1 MAEQS
6 PRPPSGD
13 GDPEPGSVPPP
24 DGAPPGEASPGA
36 PIPPS
41 FPPPGGEGSAG
52 VRDQP
57 SHPPSGE
64 AEEEVEEAEPEEEPP
79 LDADDTRGAHLRFIL
94 AHPFTLSL
102 GTTVAVAVFSIL
114 VVLAGP
120 IPGAAGGLAVV
131 AIAFAIAWV
140 LATRWAAE
148 DFFGAYAEERGLS
161 REKEGSLPPATPL
174 LRRGERRHA
183 EEIMR
188 GELPGGL
195 TGTLALYTYEVDSR
209 DSKGDRHTA
218 YHDFTVVLADL
229 PETAF
234 KVSGLYCQRRVG
246 PRLLDGAEDVFRRKQ
261 RLELESEDLDRDYEI
276 FHDPNTDENWLRQLF
291 APSFIVWLAEQAP
304 PDFAFEL
311 TAGALCVDVEDH
323 MDSAEELDDVCEAA
337 AVVAA
342 RLRGETAE

>member
-1 MAEQS
+1 MAEQT
-6 PRPPSGD
+6 PRPPASD
-13 GDPEPGSVPPP
+13 GDPDPPSVPPP
-24 DGAPPGEASPGA
+24 GGGASPGA
-36 PIPPS
+36 PPPPS
-41 FPPPGGEGSAG
+41 FPPPGEAT
-52 VRDQP
+52 R
-57 SHPPSGE
+57 E
-64 AEEEVEEAEPEEEPP
+64 AEDVEELEPEEEPPPP

-94 AHPFTLSL
+94 SHPFTLSL

-114 VVLAGP
+114 VVLVGP
-120 IPGAAGGLAVV
+120 IPGAAGGV
-131 AIAFAIAWV
+131 AIVAIGLAIAWV

-148 DFFGAYAEERGLS
+148 DFFGAYAEERGLT
-161 REKEGSLPPATPL
+161 REDEGSLPPATPL
-174 LRRGERRHA
+174 LRRGSRRHA

-209 DSKGDRHTA
+209 DSDGNRQTA
-218 YHDFTVVLADL
+218 YHDFTVVLTDL

-234 KVSGLYCQRRVG
+234 KVSGLYCQRRAG

-261 RLELESEDLDRDYEI
+261 RLELESEDLDRDHEI

-291 APSFIVWLAEQAP
+291 APSFIVWLAEEAP
-304 PDFAFEL
+304 PDLAFEL

-342 RLRGETAE
+342 RRRGEAAE